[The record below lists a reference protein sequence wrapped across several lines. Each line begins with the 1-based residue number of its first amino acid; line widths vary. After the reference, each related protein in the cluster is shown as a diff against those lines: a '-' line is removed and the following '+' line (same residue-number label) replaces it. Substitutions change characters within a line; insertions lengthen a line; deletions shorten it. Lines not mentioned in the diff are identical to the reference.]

1 MQSHKQMH
9 LESLNLTLICT
20 IKQGDEWE
28 GVCLAQWDVKNVK
41 MPREIPQSR
50 PTTIYRHPIENI
62 PVGPF
67 SGLSAHA
74 PDVLQGAL
82 EASDRL
88 LAAMCPSRLKLSIGA
103 Q

>member
-1 MQSHKQMH
+1 
-9 LESLNLTLICT
+9 
-20 IKQGDEWE
+20 
-28 GVCLAQWDVKNVK
+28 
-41 MPREIPQSR
+41 MPRELAQRR
-50 PTTIYRHPIENI
+50 PTCIYRHPIENI

-103 Q
+103 QRLTRARSLTIDRTLLFN